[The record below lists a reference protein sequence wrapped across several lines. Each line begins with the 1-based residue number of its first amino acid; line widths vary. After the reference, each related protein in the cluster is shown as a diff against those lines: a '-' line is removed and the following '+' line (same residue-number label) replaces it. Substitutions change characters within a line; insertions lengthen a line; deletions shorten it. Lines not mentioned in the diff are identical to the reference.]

1 LIRDKDNLA
10 HQLRKAETKIT
21 ELETVIDKQS
31 QTIDERDNEIARL
44 KALLAIL
51 NDIKD
56 QRDALQRQLREHQE
70 ARDNLS
76 RQIDEL
82 VKQAKE
88 LRAIDAAHF

>member
-1 LIRDKDNLA
+1 MIRDKDNLA